1 MIRYFDTEAA
11 YLAAVQDAES
21 QVSLVGESNACK
33 FDGRNVIVGF
43 DSATTGSIAYLDDKK
58 AIHFVATS
66 TFNRP
71 TFPASYEIFGI
82 VVIGVD
88 HDAFRGDV
96 TVMNKEFKRLT
107 MLVRAYLSLTGFT
120 LDGAEH
126 SGTISI
132 REASDSWAANHDYI
146 ITYKA
151 DNVAS
156 FVAQLN
162 EAFRAKDAF
171 KTQDWIATA
180 DTDGNVTLTY
190 KNISWEQVSYN
201 TAKAGFSGS
210 DVTAPDWI
218 SDSRILRANG
228 ARNGNGTITNMDRAI
243 AYFRGDTSSTNYN
256 PSTDVKTTKIDN
268 PICLPGYLGT
278 SKYQSDHCAYLR
290 SVYGEGEE
298 GWLKF
303 MKSFL
308 PVLPS
313 EYGSLNRNKYSEMHD
328 TYYLASLKYTG
339 QDGVEKCVSPSAD
352 YVANIAY
359 DHELLA
365 KGKWFIG
372 DMQRIFSFVAT
383 LKYPTTNDRNADKT
397 NAALYAIGAS
407 PLGNDT
413 NVSSCCRHIRD
424 DRWISYGLI
433 GIAYCY
439 GLGSTLSTCVPLVLL
454 PRQRNSND

>member
-66 TFNRP
+66 TFNKP
-71 TFPASYEIFGI
+71 TFPAGYEIFGV

-96 TVMNKEFKRLT
+96 TVMNKEFKRLV
-107 MLVRAYLSLTGFT
+107 MLERAYSSLTGFT

-126 SGTISI
+126 TGTISI
-132 REASDSWAANHDYI
+132 REASDNWAVNHDYV

-151 DNVAS
+151 DDVAS

-162 EAFRAKDAF
+162 EVFRAKDAF
-171 KTQDWIATA
+171 KTQDWVATA
-180 DTDGNVTLTY
+180 DTDGNVTLNY
-190 KNISWEQVSYN
+190 KNQVWQQILYN
-201 TAKAGFSGS
+201 TAKEGFSGS
-210 DVTAPDWI
+210 DVSAPDWI
-218 SDSRILRANG
+218 SDLRILRANG
-228 ARNGNGTITNMDRAI
+228 YRKGEGVITNMYRAI
-243 AYFRGDTSSTNYN
+243 TFYRNDRNSTLYN
-256 PSTDVKTTKIDN
+256 PSTDVKSTKIGY

-278 SKYQSDHCAYLR
+278 SKYQNDHCAYLR

-303 MKSFL
+303 LKSFL

-313 EYGSLNRNKYSEMHD
+313 EYGSLNRNKYSEMRD
-328 TYYLASLKYTG
+328 TYYLASIKYTG
-339 QDGVEKCVSPSAD
+339 QDGVEKCASPAAD
-352 YVANIAY
+352 YVTNIAY

-372 DMQRIFSFVAT
+372 DLQRIFSLVAP
-383 LKYPTTNDRNADKT
+383 LNCSTTDDRNADKT
-397 NAALYAIGAS
+397 NAALYAIGALQ
-407 PLGNDT
+407 LGEYN
-413 NVSSCCRHIRD
+413 NFLSSSRNQKYLV
-424 DRWISYGLI
+424 WVAFGQYGY
-433 GIAYCY
+433 ANYNN
-439 GLGSTLSTCVPLVLL
+439 LGSNSLVVPLVLL
-454 PRQRNSND
+454 PRQRKNNV

>member
-1 MIRYFDTEAA
+1 MIRYFDTEAD
-11 YLAAVQDAES
+11 YLAAVQDIES
-21 QVSLVGESNACK
+21 RVSLVGESNACK
-33 FDGRNVIVGF
+33 FDGRNVVVGF

-58 AIHFVATS
+58 AIRFIATS
-66 TFNRP
+66 TFNKT
-71 TFPASYEIFGI
+71 TFPINYEIFGV

-88 HDAFRGDV
+88 HDAFRGDL
-96 TVMNKEFKRLT
+96 TVMNKKFKSLA
-107 MLVRAYLSLTGFT
+107 MLERAYLSLTGFT

-126 SGTISI
+126 AGTISI
-132 REASDSWAANHDYI
+132 REASDSWAANHDYV

-162 EAFRAKDAF
+162 EVFRTKDAF
-171 KTQDWIATA
+171 KTQDWVATA
-180 DTDGNVTLTY
+180 DTDGNVTLNY
-190 KNISWEQVSYN
+190 KNLAWQQISYN
-201 TAKAGFSGS
+201 TEKAGFSGS
-210 DVTAPDWI
+210 DVSAPDWI

-228 ARNGNGTITNMDRAI
+228 ARNGEGAITNMDRAI
-243 AYFRGDTSSTNYN
+243 AFFRKDTSTTSYN
-256 PSTDVKTTKIDN
+256 PSTDVKTTKIDY

-303 MKSFL
+303 MQTFL

-313 EYGSLNRNKYSEMHD
+313 EYGALNRNKHSEMRY

-339 QDGVEKCVSPSAD
+339 QDGVEKCASPSAD

-372 DMQRIFSFVAT
+372 DMQRIFSLVAP

-407 PLGNDT
+407 PLGN
-413 NVSSCCRHIRD
+413 NVSVSSCSRYINYV
-424 DRWISYGLI
+424 RWIAKNDYGFAGYFGMYGSYMCI
-433 GIAYCY
+433 
-439 GLGSTLSTCVPLVLL
+439 PLVLL
-454 PRQRNSND
+454 PRQRNSKD

>member
-21 QVSLVGESNACK
+21 RVSLVGESNACK

-96 TVMNKEFKRLT
+96 TVMNKEFKS
-107 MLVRAYLSLTGFT
+107 LVILERAFLSLTGFT

-126 SGTISI
+126 TGTISI
-132 REASDSWAANHDYI
+132 REASDRWTKNHDYV
-146 ITYKA
+146 ITYRA
-151 DNVAS
+151 DNVEA
-156 FVAQLN
+156 FIAQLN
-162 EAFRAKDAF
+162 DVFRAKDAF
-171 KTQDWIATA
+171 KAQDWVATA
-180 DTDGNVTLTY
+180 DAEGNVILNY
-190 KNISWEQVSYN
+190 KSRVWQQISYN
-201 TAKAGFSGS
+201 TAKGGFSGS
-210 DVTAPDWI
+210 DASAPDWI
-218 SDSRILRANG
+218 SDSNILRFNG
-228 ARNGNGTITNMDRAI
+228 ERTGEGAIANMDRALT
-243 AYFRGDTSSTNYN
+243 YFRDDNSTTDYN
-256 PSTDVKTTKIDN
+256 PDADVTSIKRAF

-290 SVYGEGEE
+290 QVYGEGEE

-303 MKSFL
+303 MQSFL
-308 PVLPS
+308 PILPS
-313 EYGSLNRNKYSEMHD
+313 EYGALNRSKYSGMRD

-339 QDGVEKCVSPSAD
+339 QDGVEKCASPAAE
-352 YVANIAY
+352 YATNISY
-359 DHELLA
+359 DHDLLR
-365 KGKWFIG
+365 KGKWFMNDI
-372 DMQRIFSFVAT
+372 QRIFSLVAP
-383 LKYPTTNDRNADKT
+383 LKYPTTNNRNADKT
-397 NAALYAIGAS
+397 NAALYAIGAL
-407 PLGNDT
+407 PLRNND
-413 NVSSCCRHIRD
+413 NVSSCSRSGQD
-424 DRWISYGLI
+424 SRWVARGNGGNTAKFGLSYP
-433 GIAYCY
+433 YV
-439 GLGSTLSTCVPLVLL
+439 CVPIVLL

>member
-96 TVMNKEFKRLT
+96 TVMNKEFKRLIV
-107 MLVRAYLSLTGFT
+107 LERAYFSLTGFT

-126 SGTISI
+126 TGTISI
-132 REASDSWAANHDYI
+132 REASDNWAANHDYV

-151 DNVAS
+151 ADVAS
-156 FVAQLN
+156 FVAELN

-171 KTQDWIATA
+171 KTQDWVATA
-180 DTDGNVTLTY
+180 DTDGNVTLNY
-190 KNISWEQVSYN
+190 KNQVWQQILYN
-201 TAKAGFSGS
+201 TAKEGFSGS
-210 DVTAPDWI
+210 DVSAPDWI
-218 SDSRILRANG
+218 SDLKILRANG
-228 ARNGNGTITNMDRAI
+228 YRNGEGVITNMYGAI
-243 AYFRGDTSSTNYN
+243 SFYRNDLNSTLYN
-256 PSTDVKTTKIDN
+256 PSTDVKSTKIGY

-313 EYGSLNRNKYSEMHD
+313 EYGVLNRSKYSEIRN
-328 TYYLASLKYTG
+328 TYYLASFKYTG
-339 QDGVEKCVSPSAD
+339 QDGVEKCASPAAD

-372 DMQRIFSFVAT
+372 DMQRIFSLVAP
-383 LKYPTTNDRNADKT
+383 LNYSTTDDRNADKT
-397 NAALYAIGAS
+397 NAALYAIGALS
-407 PLGNDT
+407 LSEIN
-413 NVSSCCRHIRD
+413 NFLSSSRNQKYLV
-424 DRWISYGLI
+424 WVAFGQYGY
-433 GIAYCY
+433 ANYFN
-439 GLGSTLSTCVPLVLL
+439 LGSNGLVVPLVLL
-454 PRQRNSND
+454 PRQRKNNV

>member
-66 TFNRP
+66 TFNKP
-71 TFPASYEIFGI
+71 TFPAGYEIFGV

-96 TVMNKEFKRLT
+96 TVMNKEFKSLI
-107 MLVRAYLSLTGFT
+107 MIERAYLSLTGFT
-120 LDGAEH
+120 LDGEEH
-126 SGTISI
+126 TGTISI
-132 REASDSWAANHDYI
+132 VEASDSWAANHDYV

-162 EAFRAKDAF
+162 EVFRAKDAF
-171 KTQDWIATA
+171 KTQDWVATA
-180 DTDGNVTLTY
+180 DTNGNVTLTY
-190 KNISWEQVSYN
+190 KNLRWQQISNN
-201 TAKAGFSGS
+201 TAKAGFSAR
-210 DVTAPDWI
+210 DVTAHDWI
-218 SDSRILRANG
+218 SGSRILRANG
-228 ARNGNGTITNMDRAI
+228 ARNGDGVITNMDRALV
-243 AYFRGDTSSTNYN
+243 YFRDDNSGATYN
-256 PSTDVKTTKIDN
+256 PSKDVTSIKCRY

-303 MKSFL
+303 MKSSL

-313 EYGSLNRNKYSEMHD
+313 EYGALNRNKYSELRD
-328 TYYLASLKYTG
+328 TYYLGNIKYTG
-339 QDGVEKCVSPSAD
+339 QDGVEKYASPAAN
-352 YVANIAY
+352 YVTNIAY

-372 DMQRIFSFVAT
+372 NLQRLFSLVAP
-383 LKYPTTNDRNADKT
+383 LKFPTTNNRNADKT
-397 NAALYAIGAS
+397 NAALFAIGAS
-407 PLGNDT
+407 SLRNDINMLSCSRYSIVSNWVANGNYGFASD
-413 NVSSCCRHIRD
+413 NGL
-424 DRWISYGLI
+424 SY
-433 GIAYCY
+433 AY
-439 GLGSTLSTCVPLVLL
+439 LCVPLVLL

>member
-66 TFNRP
+66 TFNKT
-71 TFPASYEIFGI
+71 TFPAGYEIFGV

-96 TVMNKEFKRLT
+96 TVMNKEFKS
-107 MLVRAYLSLTGFT
+107 LVTLERAYLSLTGFT

-126 SGTISI
+126 MGTISI
-132 REASDSWAANHDYI
+132 REAADSWAANHDYV

-151 DNVAS
+151 GNVAS

-162 EAFRAKDAF
+162 EVFRAKDAF
-171 KTQDWIATA
+171 KTQDWVATA
-180 DTDGNVTLTY
+180 DAEGNVVLNY
-190 KNISWEQVSYN
+190 KNIAWQQIFYN
-201 TAKAGFSGS
+201 TAKEGFSGR
-210 DVTAPDWI
+210 DITAADWLPN
-218 SDSRILRANG
+218 SKLLRLNG
-228 ARNGNGTITNMDRAI
+228 SRNGEGVITNMPRAI
-243 AYFRGDTSSTNYN
+243 FALRRDTSSINNN
-256 PSTDVKTTKIDN
+256 PSTDVKSTKIN
-268 PICLPGYLGT
+268 YPICLPGYQGT
-278 SKYQSDHCAYLR
+278 SKYRSDHCAYLR
-290 SVYGEGEE
+290 KIYGEGEE

-303 MKSFL
+303 LKSFL
-308 PVLPS
+308 PVIPS
-313 EYGSLNRNKYSEMHD
+313 EYGSLNRNKFSEMRD

-339 QDGVEKCVSPSAD
+339 QDGVEKCASPAAD

-372 DMQRIFSFVAT
+372 DMQRIFSLVAPI
-383 LKYPTTNDRNADKT
+383 KYPITNDRNSDKT
-397 NAALYAIGAS
+397 NAALYAIGAL
-407 PLGNDT
+407 PIGNDV
-413 NVSSCCRHIRD
+413 NVSSISRFNRNG
-424 DRWISYGLI
+424 RWMVNGSIGFGSAGGLNYAFI
-433 GIAYCY
+433 Y
-439 GLGSTLSTCVPLVLL
+439 VPLVLL

>member
-11 YLAAVQDAES
+11 YLAAVQGAES

-33 FDGRNVIVGF
+33 FDGRNVIVGL
-43 DSATTGSIAYLDDKK
+43 DSATTGSIAYLDDRK

-66 TFNRP
+66 TFNKP
-71 TFPASYEIFGI
+71 TFPAGYEIFGI

-96 TVMNKEFKRLT
+96 TVMNKEFKSLV
-107 MLVRAYLSLTGFT
+107 MLERAYLSLTGFA

-126 SGTISI
+126 TGTISI
-132 REASDSWAANHDYI
+132 REASDSWAANHDYV

-156 FVAQLN
+156 FVARLN
-162 EAFRAKDAF
+162 EEFRAKDAF
-171 KTQDWIATA
+171 KTQDWVATA
-180 DTDGNVTLTY
+180 DTDGNVTLNY
-190 KNISWEQVSYN
+190 KNQVWQQISYN
-201 TAKAGFSGS
+201 TAKEGFSGS
-210 DVTAPDWI
+210 DVSASDWI
-218 SDSRILRANG
+218 SDSRILRTNG
-228 ARNGNGTITNMDRAI
+228 ARAGEGVITNMDRAI
-243 AYFRGDTSSTNYN
+243 AFSRNDKSETSYN
-256 PSTDVKTTKIDN
+256 PSTDVKSTKIGY

-313 EYGSLNRNKYSEMHD
+313 EYGALNRNKYSEMRD

-339 QDGVEKCVSPSAD
+339 QDGVEKCASPSAD

-359 DHELLA
+359 DHELLT

-372 DMQRIFSFVAT
+372 DIQRIFSLVAP

-407 PLGNDT
+407 PLGNGV
-413 NVSSCCRHIRD
+413 NVASCSRYGRGS
-424 DRWISYGLI
+424 RWVANGSYGFAS
-433 GIAYCY
+433 GN
-439 GLGSTLSTCVPLVLL
+439 GLNSSNACVPLVLL
-454 PRQRNSND
+454 PRQRNFNV

>member
-1 MIRYFDTEAA
+1 MIRYFDTEAD
-11 YLAAVQDAES
+11 YLAAVQDTES
-21 QVSLVGESNACK
+21 RVSLVGESNACK
-33 FDGRNVIVGF
+33 FDGRNVVVGI

-66 TFNRP
+66 TFNKT
-71 TFPASYEIFGI
+71 TFPESYEIFGV

-96 TVMNKEFKRLT
+96 TVMNKEFKSLV
-107 MLVRAYLSLTGFT
+107 MLERAYLSLTGFT

-126 SGTISI
+126 TGTISI
-132 REASDSWAANHDYI
+132 REASDNWAANHDYV

-162 EAFRAKDAF
+162 EVFRAKDAF
-171 KTQDWIATA
+171 KTQDWVATA
-180 DTDGNVTLTY
+180 DTDGNVTLNY
-190 KNISWEQVSYN
+190 KNQVWQQISFN

-210 DVTAPDWI
+210 DVSALDWI
-218 SDSRILRANG
+218 PNFRILRTNG
-228 ARNGNGTITNMDRAI
+228 ARSGEGAITNMDRAI
-243 AYFRGDTSSTNYN
+243 AFFRDDLSSTNYN
-256 PSTDVKTTKIDN
+256 PSTDVKTTKIGY

-278 SKYQSDHCAYLR
+278 SKYQSDRCAYLR

-313 EYGSLNRNKYSEMHD
+313 EYGALDRNKYSDMRD

-339 QDGVEKCVSPSAD
+339 QDGVEKCASPSAD

-359 DHELLA
+359 DNELLA

-372 DMQRIFSFVAT
+372 DMQRIFSLVAP

-407 PLGNDT
+407 PLGNDVV
-413 NVSSCCRHIRD
+413 VSSCSRYD
-424 DRWISYGLI
+424 TLVRWVSYG
-433 GIAYCY
+433 GVFAGRSGVYN
-439 GLGSTLSTCVPLVLL
+439 SNACVPLVLL
-454 PRQRNSND
+454 PRRRNSND

>member
-66 TFNRP
+66 TFNKP
-71 TFPASYEIFGI
+71 TFPVNYEIFGV

-88 HDAFRGDV
+88 HDAFRGDL
-96 TVMNKEFKRLT
+96 TVMNKEFASKVILE
-107 MLVRAYLSLTGFT
+107 RAYLSITGFT

-126 SGTISI
+126 TGTISI
-132 REASDSWAANHDYI
+132 REASDSWNANHDYV

-151 DNVAS
+151 DNAAS

-162 EAFRAKDAF
+162 EVFRVKDAF
-171 KTQDWIATA
+171 KTQDWVATA
-180 DTDGNVTLTY
+180 DADGNVTLSY
-190 KNISWEQVSYN
+190 KNQAWQQIFYN
-201 TAKAGFSGS
+201 TAKEGFSGS
-210 DVTAPDWI
+210 DVSAPDWI
-218 SDSRILRANG
+218 SDLRMLRANG
-228 ARNGNGTITNMDRAI
+228 YRNGEGVITNMFRATPF
-243 AYFRGDTSSTNYN
+243 FRDDNRLTLFN
-256 PSTDVKTTKIDN
+256 PSTDVKSTKIGF
-268 PICLPGYLGT
+268 PICLPAYLGT

-290 SVYGEGEE
+290 SVYGEGKD

-303 MKSFL
+303 MQTFL
-308 PVLPS
+308 PILPS
-313 EYGSLNRNKYSEMHD
+313 EYGVLNRKKYSEMRN

-339 QDGVEKCVSPSAD
+339 QDGIEKCASPAAD

-372 DMQRIFSFVAT
+372 DMQRIFSLVAP
-383 LKYPTTNDRNADKT
+383 LHYSTTNDRNADKT
-397 NAALYAIGAS
+397 NAALYAIGALS
-407 PLGNDT
+407 ISENNNFLSSSRNQKHLVW
-413 NVSSCCRHIRD
+413 VSFGT
-424 DRWISYGLI
+424 YGC
-433 GIAYCY
+433 ANYFQ
-439 GLGSTLSTCVPLVLL
+439 LGSNALTVPLVLL
-454 PRQRNSND
+454 PRQRNDNV

>member
-11 YLAAVQDAES
+11 YLAAVQDTES
-21 QVSLVGESNACK
+21 RVSLVGESNACK

-96 TVMNKEFKRLT
+96 TVMNKEFKRLIA
-107 MLVRAYLSLTGFT
+107 LERAYFSLTGFT

-126 SGTISI
+126 TGTISI
-132 REASDSWAANHDYI
+132 REASDSWDVNHDYV

-151 DNVAS
+151 ADVAS

-162 EAFRAKDAF
+162 EVFRAKDAF
-171 KTQDWIATA
+171 KTQDWVATA
-180 DTDGNVTLTY
+180 DTDGNVTLNY
-190 KNISWEQVSYN
+190 KNQVWQQILYN
-201 TAKAGFSGS
+201 TAKEGFSGS
-210 DVTAPDWI
+210 DVSAPDWI

-228 ARNGNGTITNMDRAI
+228 YRNGEGVITNMYRAI
-243 AYFRGDTSSTNYN
+243 PFYRNDLNSTLYN
-256 PSTDVKTTKIDN
+256 PSTDVKSTKIGY

-313 EYGSLNRNKYSEMHD
+313 EYGVLNRSKYSEIRN
-328 TYYLASLKYTG
+328 TYYLASFKYTG
-339 QDGVEKCVSPSAD
+339 QDGVEKCASPAAD

-372 DMQRIFSFVAT
+372 DMQRIFSLVAP
-383 LKYPTTNDRNADKT
+383 LNYSTTDDRNADKT
-397 NAALYAIGAS
+397 NAALYAIGALS
-407 PLGNDT
+407 LSEIN
-413 NVSSCCRHIRD
+413 NFLSSSRNQKYLV
-424 DRWISYGLI
+424 WVAFGQYSY
-433 GIAYCY
+433 ANYNN
-439 GLGSTLSTCVPLVLL
+439 LGSNPLVVPLVLL
-454 PRQRNSND
+454 PRQRKNNV